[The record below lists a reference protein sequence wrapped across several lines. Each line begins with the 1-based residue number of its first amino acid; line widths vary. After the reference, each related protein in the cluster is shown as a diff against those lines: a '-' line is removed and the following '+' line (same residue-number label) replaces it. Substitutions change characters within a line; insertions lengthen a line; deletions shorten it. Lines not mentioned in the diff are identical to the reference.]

1 LGCSLASNR
10 FPDIPASIDPQE
22 LYDILQPETSL
33 EASFLEDEEFCRG
46 LVWGVPRYGHP
57 EGTIWRHILEVNE
70 NIDGMD
76 ITSEERRLLRIV
88 NWVHDTFKH
97 IEDKGNPRDWTK
109 HHAVYARKFLERYLD
124 DEWLLSIV
132 ELHDEAYYCW
142 RLAYLYDRPR
152 ESEERLRE
160 LRRRVGD
167 YWQLYYLFFKCDTCT
182 GDKNPA
188 PLHWFEKTMTDIVIV
203 EIADRESWCN

>member
-1 LGCSLASNR
+1 LRSLYTTNVVLSAFNR
-10 FPDIPASIDPQE
+10 QRLPWAVAWLVTDSLIYRRALTPQE

-97 IEDKGNPRDWTK
+97 IEDKGNPAIGLSTTPSTPANFWKDTWMMSGCSVLWSYTTRLTI
-109 HHAVYARKFLERYLD
+109 AGG
-124 DEWLLSIV
+124 WLI
-132 ELHDEAYYCW
+132 C
-142 RLAYLYDRPR
+142 
-152 ESEERLRE
+152 
-160 LRRRVGD
+160 
-167 YWQLYYLFFKCDTCT
+167 
-182 GDKNPA
+182 
-188 PLHWFEKTMTDIVIV
+188 MTDLGKVKS
-203 EIADRESWCN
+203 DSGNSGGG